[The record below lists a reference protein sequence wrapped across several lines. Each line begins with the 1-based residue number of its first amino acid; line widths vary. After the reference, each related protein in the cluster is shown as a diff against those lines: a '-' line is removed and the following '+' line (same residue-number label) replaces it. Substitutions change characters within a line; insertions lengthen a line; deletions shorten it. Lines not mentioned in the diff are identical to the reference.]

1 MFLMS
6 HLLLYFITF
15 LVPHAT
21 LFQHEIVFVTHVIY

>member
-15 LVPHAT
+15 PVPFLTH
-21 LFQHEIVFVTHVIY
+21 FQHEIVFVTHVIY